1 MSFQPVSFINGANIY
16 EVNLRQ
22 YTPEGTIKAFVPHLP
37 RLQAMGVDI
46 LWFMPITPI
55 SLKNRKGSLGSYYA
69 ASDFESIN
77 PEYGDK
83 NDFKNLV
90 LEAHRLGLKVM
101 IDWVT
106 NHTGWDHTWT
116 QQHPE
121 YYIKNEHGSFIERNG
136 WEDVI
141 DLDYSREDM
150 RHAMIESMAF
160 WVRNFDLD
168 GFRCDM
174 AMLVPVDFWIEA
186 RIALDKIKQLLW
198 LGECEDPNYFQAFDI
213 QYAWEW
219 MHLTRAVAQ
228 NQTNKEALRH
238 MLHAYGDRKQ
248 FPKRYLYFTSNHD
261 ENSWNGTEFERYG
274 SLHQIFAA
282 ISILL
287 CDGIPLIYSGQ
298 ELPLYHRLRFFDK
311 DLIPWGTEVSGLHSF
326 YAALL
331 NLRKENKWYHLSHQY
346 RCQVNTITQDS
357 RIFSLSIGEHGDEDI
372 IAVFNLTA
380 DLVHFKLE
388 NITFAGVYQNVFT
401 GYEQMISSQTNAILN
416 AYEYRIYK
424 RKQP

>member
-1 MSFQPVSFINGANIY
+1 MNFQPVSFIRGSNIY

-22 YTPEGTIKAFVPHLP
+22 FTPEGNIEAFISHLP
-37 RLQAMGVDI
+37 RLKSMGVEI
-46 LWFMPITPI
+46 LWFMPVTPI
-55 SLKNRKGSLGSYYA
+55 SLKNRKGTLGSYYA

-83 NDFKNLV
+83 NDFKNV
-90 LEAHRLGLKVM
+90 VTEAHRLGLKVM

-116 QQHPE
+116 KTHPE
-121 YYIKNEHGSFIERNG
+121 YYMKDGNGSFMERNG

-141 DLDYSREDM
+141 DLDYSREDT
-150 RHAMIESMAF
+150 RGAMIESMAY

-174 AMLVPVDFWIEA
+174 AMLVPLDFWIKA
-186 RIALDKIKQLLW
+186 RQVIDNIKPLLW

-213 QYAWEW
+213 LYAWEW

-228 NQTNKEALRH
+228 NQTNKEALRQ
-238 MLHAYGDRKQ
+238 MLQAYSERKQ
-248 FPKRYLYFTSNHD
+248 YPKRYLYFTSNHD

-274 SLHQIFAA
+274 SLNQTFAA

-298 ELPLYHRLRFFDK
+298 ELPLYHRLNFFDK
-311 DLIPWGTEVSGLHSF
+311 DLIPWGTEVSGLHYF

-331 NLRKENKWYHLSHQY
+331 NLRKENKWYHTANRYVFQLN
-346 RCQVNTITQDS
+346 VLTQDS

-372 IAVFNLTA
+372 IAIFNLTTE
-380 DLVHFKLE
+380 LVHFKLE
-388 NITFAGVYQNVFT
+388 NITLPGVYKNVIT
-401 GYEQMISSQTNAILN
+401 NYEQTINGQTNAILN
-416 AYEYRIYK
+416 AYEYRIYQ
-424 RKQP
+424 RK